1 MLKLG
6 REKMTVK
13 TFVNHVLVGH
23 AIGIVAALVPS
34 ALLGEL
40 SKALMDR
47 MPIFATVNQLV
58 TIFMLSVPLLIG
70 AAVAYQFKMKPI
82 PMACVAA
89 AAWAGSGALKFT
101 PNGIAVTGMGD
112 LVNTLVTISVT
123 CAFVLLIGN
132 RLKSF
137 EPLILPPVI
146 CMIGGGLG
154 MVLYPFVHNVTVGLG
169 QVINSFSALQP
180 IPMSILIAAAFS
192 VIMIS
197 PISTVAI
204 ASAIGMAGIASGAGN
219 LGCVAAA
226 VGMFV
231 GGLRVNKIGLSLSIV
246 LGTPKIMIAAM
257 VRQPKIC
264 IPIMLNAAFLGTLG
278 AIFQIKG
285 TPISAGFGF
294 SGMVG
299 PINAIHFM
307 PGGATAVN
315 LLIIGLV
322 FIAAPFTGGFF
333 FEWFCRRVLHLYTS
347 EDYSTEMAEF
357 KKEKQKQA
365 PKPEFVLEKA

>member
-1 MLKLG
+1 
-6 REKMTVK
+6 MTVK
-13 TFVNHVLVGH
+13 AFMNHVLVGH
-23 AIGIVAALVPS
+23 AVGIVAGLVPS

-40 SKALMDR
+40 SKALMGQI
-47 MPIFATVNQLV
+47 PIFGVINQLV
-58 TIFMLSVPLLIG
+58 SIYMLAVPLLIG
-70 AAVAYQFKMKPI
+70 AAVGYQFKMKPI

-89 AAWAGSGALKFT
+89 SAWIGSGALVFT
-101 PNGIAVTGMGD
+101 PNGITINGIGD
-112 LVNTLVTISVT
+112 LVNTLVTVSLT
-123 CAFVLLIGN
+123 SALVLLVGG

-137 EPLILPPVI
+137 EPLIMPVLV
-146 CMIGGGLG
+146 CTVGGGVG
-154 MVLYPFVHNVTVGLG
+154 VAMFPYVHKVTVGLG
-169 QVINSFSALQP
+169 QMINSFSILQP
-180 IPMSILIAAAFS
+180 IPMGILIAVCFS

-197 PISTVAI
+197 PVSTVAI
-204 ASAIGMAGIASGAGN
+204 ATAIGMSGIASGAGN

-257 VRQPKIC
+257 VRQPKIL
-264 IPIMLNAAFLGTLG
+264 IPIMLNAALLGTVG
-278 AIFQIKG
+278 ALFQIKG

-307 PGGATAVN
+307 AGGVTAVN
-315 LLIIGLV
+315 LLTIVLV
-322 FIAAPFTGGFF
+322 FIGIPFAGGFF
-333 FEWFCRRVLHLYTS
+333 FEWICRRVFHLYNA

-357 KKEKQKQA
+357 KKEKKEPQ
-365 PKPEFVLEKA
+365 PKLVLEKA

>member
-1 MLKLG
+1 MLKLEK
-6 REKMTVK
+6 EKMTVK
-13 TFVNHVLVGH
+13 AFVNNVLVGH
-23 AIGIVAALVPS
+23 AVGIVAALVPS

-40 SKALMDR
+40 SKALMGR
-47 MPIFATVNQLV
+47 MPIFGIIYQLV
-58 TIFMLSVPLLIG
+58 TIFTLAVPLLIG
-70 AAVAYQFKMKPI
+70 AAVAFQFKMKPI
-82 PMACVAA
+82 PMVCVAA

-101 PNGIAVTGMGD
+101 PNGIVINGMGD
-112 LVNTLVTISVT
+112 LVNILVTISLT
-123 CAFVLLIGN
+123 CGLVLLIGGH
-132 RLKSF
+132 LKSF
-137 EPLILPPVI
+137 EPLVMPPII
-146 CMIGGGLG
+146 CTVGGGIGLA
-154 MVLYPFVHNVTVGLG
+154 VYPIVHAITVGLG
-169 QVINSFSALQP
+169 EIINSFSVLQP
-180 IPMSILIAAAFS
+180 IPMGILIAVAFS

-197 PISTVAI
+197 PVSTVGI
-204 ASAIGMAGIASGAGN
+204 ATAIGMSGIASGAGN

-257 VRQPKIC
+257 VRQPKILV
-264 IPIMLNAAFLGTLG
+264 PIMLNAALLGTFG

-307 PGGATAVN
+307 PGGPTVAN

-322 FIAAPFTGGFF
+322 FIAVPFAGGFF
-333 FEWFCRRVLHLYTS
+333 FEWICRNVFHLYKA
-347 EDYSTEMAEF
+347 EDYGTEMAEF
-357 KKEKQKQA
+357 KKEKPEHQ
-365 PKPEFVLEKA
+365 PKLVLEKA

>member
-1 MLKLG
+1 MQVG

-23 AIGIVAALVPS
+23 AVGIVAALVPS

-40 SKALMDR
+40 SKALMGR
-47 MPIFATVNQLV
+47 VPVFGTIYQLV
-58 TIFMLSVPLLIG
+58 TIFMLAVPLLIG

-89 AAWAGSGALKFT
+89 ASWAGSGALKFT
-101 PNGIAVTGMGD
+101 ANGIVVTGMGD

-123 CAFVLLIGN
+123 CALVLLIGH

-137 EPLILPPVI
+137 EPLVLPPVI
-146 CMIGGGLG
+146 CIVGGGLG
-154 MVLYPFVHNVTVGLG
+154 VVLYPFVHNVTVGLG
-169 QVINSFSALQP
+169 QVINSFSMLQP
-180 IPMSILIAAAFS
+180 IPMSVLIAAVFS
-192 VIMIS
+192 VVMIS

-204 ASAIGMAGIASGAGN
+204 ASAIGMSGIASGAGN

-231 GGLRVNKIGLSLSIV
+231 GGLRVNKIGLSLSIL

-264 IPIMLNAAFLGTLG
+264 IPIVLNATFLGVIG
-278 AIFQIKG
+278 ALFQIKG

-299 PINAIHFM
+299 PINALHFM
-307 PGGATAVN
+307 PGGATAAN

-322 FIAAPFTGGFF
+322 YIAAPFAGGFF
-333 FEWFCRRVLHLYTS
+333 FEWLCRSVLHLYGS

-357 KKEKQKQA
+357 KKEKKQSKA
-365 PKPEFVLEKA
+365 KLVLEKA